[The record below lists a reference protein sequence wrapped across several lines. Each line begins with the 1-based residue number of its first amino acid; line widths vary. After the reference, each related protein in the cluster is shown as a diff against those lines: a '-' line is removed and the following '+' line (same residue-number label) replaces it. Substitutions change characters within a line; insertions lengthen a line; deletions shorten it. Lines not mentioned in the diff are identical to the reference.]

1 MMNEEEDSQ
10 QIVVFKL
17 DNKLYGVN
25 IGQIRE
31 ITRMSEISPV
41 PNAPSCIEGVTNLR
55 GQVTTV
61 INLRTK
67 FGMPKKEY
75 DKDSRMMIIESGG
88 RSAGAIVDS
97 VTEVAMI
104 PKADIEQTPEL
115 TKSNQQYL
123 SYLRGIGKKE
133 DKLIILVDLREL
145 LQYEQLSE
153 LTCSQ

>member
-1 MMNEEEDSQ
+1 MMNEDEESQ

-17 DNKLYGVN
+17 ESKLYGVN
-25 IGQIRE
+25 IDQIRE

-41 PNAPSCIEGVTNLR
+41 PNAPSYIEGVTNLR

-61 INLRTK
+61 VNLRTK

-75 DKDSRMMIIESGG
+75 DKNSRMMIIESGG

-97 VTEVAMI
+97 VTEVALI
-104 PKADIEQTPEL
+104 PKANIEKTPEL
-115 TKSNQQYL
+115 AKTNEKYL
-123 SYLRGIGKKE
+123 SYLRGIGKKD

-145 LQYEQLSE
+145 LECEQPAE
-153 LTCSQ
+153 LTCTH